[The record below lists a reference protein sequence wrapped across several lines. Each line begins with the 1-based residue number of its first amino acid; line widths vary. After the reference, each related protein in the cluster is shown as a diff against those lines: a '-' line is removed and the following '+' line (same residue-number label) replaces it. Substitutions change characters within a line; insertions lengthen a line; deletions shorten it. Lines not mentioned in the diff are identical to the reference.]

1 MRNDPLSERCKT
13 TYRLAGLLFRFP
25 TQHSLIQETHGGLP
39 SVGVL
44 GLPCLDLRILSGLL
58 RCPVQL
64 ALLDAL
70 ELLHLVLPVQVV
82 QVLPSLDLSDLQ
94 THAAA
99 GQSAAQQRTERA
111 FVCGPLRLCVRVA
124 LCERWR
130 TFFLLMHSCESLVVG
145 VTFFPSQSV
154 TST

>member
-1 MRNDPLSERCKT
+1 MPNEPLSERCKT

-99 GQSAAQQRTERA
+99 GSQRPSSAQSA
-111 FVCGPLRLCVRVA
+111 RLCVA
-124 LCERWR
+124 LCDFVCVWPYA
-130 TFFLLMHSCESLVVG
+130 SVG
-145 VTFFPSQSV
+145 APSSY
-154 TST
+154 

>member
-1 MRNDPLSERCKT
+1 MDVLNLQRRSRFRQTERVGRFRNVAKQLRTTSRASHFASQLNTLSYKRHT
-13 TYRLAGLLFRFP
+13 R
-25 TQHSLIQETHGGLP
+25 LP

-111 FVCGPLRLCVRVA
+111 FVCGHCDFVCVWPYA
-124 LCERWR
+124 
-130 TFFLLMHSCESLVVG
+130 SVG
-145 VTFFPSQSV
+145 APSSY
-154 TST
+154 